1 MCTGSDIFDLNFETL
16 ALGFLYIKNPL
27 IKGSQMAE
35 REGFEPSVEL
45 PPHRRSR
52 SAP

>member
-1 MCTGSDIFDLNFETL
+1 MHTGYNTFGLNFGTL
-16 ALGFLYIKNPL
+16 VLGFLYIKNPL